1 MSEKNTFADVAAQ
14 LGGAIDMANALSSA
28 SMRAA
33 TRAARRAND
42 APADSD
48 AQRAMMAHVA
58 HCDLACEIIGAR
70 DAVVAMMAQKG
81 GAR

>member
-1 MSEKNTFADVAAQ
+1 
-14 LGGAIDMANALSSA
+14 
-28 SMRAA
+28 MRAA

-48 AQRAMMAHVA
+48 AQRAEIEKAGRAMMAHVA

-70 DAVVAMMAQKG
+70 DAVVAMMAQKD